1 MADNG
6 CLSKVSD
13 RLAFTTENFEKTF
26 MSVIHA
32 MNSTTLEG
40 LGQKVENFVL
50 H

>member
-26 MSVIHA
+26 KSVIHA
-32 MNSTTLEG
+32 MNSTTIENLD
-40 LGQKVENFVL
+40 QKVDNFLL